1 MTSPVTKFT
10 LEAPGGEVDIVA
22 HCNNGRVL
30 GVEMTPPP
38 CYVAASNVQV

>member
-1 MTSPVTKFT
+1 MMSPVTKFT

-22 HCNNGRVL
+22 HCKDGRVL